1 MAGWIGGISVGNADA
16 KTKVVL
22 APWAEARALV
32 ESVVGWDEGVVMADA
47 REVGNVLDWEEGE
60 VMDDACGV
68 EVLVLAGCKEEL
80 VGLNDGE
87 TAPEEVLTVT
97 VTVEGLVI
105 GFALLA
111 EAAELLVATTVAG
124 V

>member
-1 MAGWIGGISVGNADA
+1 
-16 KTKVVL
+16 
-22 APWAEARALV
+22 
-32 ESVVGWDEGVVMADA
+32 
-47 REVGNVLDWEEGE
+47 
-60 VMDDACGV
+60 MDDACGV

-80 VGLNDGE
+80 VGFNDGE
-87 TAPEEVLTVT
+87 TASEEVLTMT
-97 VTVEGLVI
+97 VTAEGLVV